1 MADSNPASELDSA
14 SELPDDVDV
23 AASVGDDIFADGLSE
38 QPFERA
44 RLAGAENDQ
53 LGPWSF
59 AIATIAFS
67 GSPLARTSRSTR
79 VYSGNTICPFAGPLN
94 GSDGGRARDLRRD
107 RPVRAQPVQPAGTPN
122 YRLEQ

>member
-67 GSPLARTSRSTR
+67 GSPWR
-79 VYSGNTICPFAGPLN
+79 
-94 GSDGGRARDLRRD
+94 GRAD
-107 RPVRAQPVQPAGTPN
+107 RPVSTLATRYAHLQGLLTGATGLEPATSGVTGRYGLNRYSRPVPRITG
-122 YRLEQ
+122 